1 METRIQE
8 LTTYRDVIDSVIR
21 NQDGSIPRGRL
32 KQLAQDIRCHP
43 SFITHYMQGKCEFS
57 IDQAFF
63 FAKASQFNHEQT
75 KHLIELVIC
84 DKAANFETKKFISE
98 HIVQG
103 A

>member
-1 METRIQE
+1 MW
-8 LTTYRDVIDSVIR
+8 
-21 NQDGSIPRGRL
+21 
-32 KQLAQDIRCHP
+32 
-43 SFITHYMQGKCEFS
+43 FS
-57 IDQAFF
+57 IETFF

-84 DKAANFETKKFISE
+84 DKAANFETKFISE